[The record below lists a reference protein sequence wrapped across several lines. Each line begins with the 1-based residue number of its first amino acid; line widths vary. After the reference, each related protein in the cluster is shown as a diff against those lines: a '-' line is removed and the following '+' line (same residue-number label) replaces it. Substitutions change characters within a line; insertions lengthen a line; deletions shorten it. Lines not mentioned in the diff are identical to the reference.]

1 MGALRT
7 SEEGD
12 VVAGEG
18 RETTDKGDRPVDG
31 GAKIII
37 SAGPT
42 TEPSGSPH
50 VVAPPRPRPQRPTKM
65 PTAEPRRAGGLGL
78 VILLYLMSAVALGYA
93 IYERFVVG

>member
-37 SAGPT
+37 SAGPIA
-42 TEPSGSPH
+42 PPPAA
-50 VVAPPRPRPQRPTKM
+50 VAPVAPRPKRPSMPIAERPG
-65 PTAEPRRAGGLGL
+65 RGLGL
-78 VILLYLMSAVALGYA
+78 VIALYVVSAAALAYA

>member
-18 RETTDKGDRPVDG
+18 KKTAGNEDRPVEA

-37 SAGPT
+37 SAGPIA
-42 TEPSGSPH
+42 PSPP
-50 VVAPPRPRPQRPTKM
+50 VVAPVAPRPKRPSMPIAERPH
-65 PTAEPRRAGGLGL
+65 RGLPL
-78 VILLYLMSAVALGYA
+78 VIALYVLSAAALAYA
-93 IYERFVVG
+93 IYERFLAN